1 MKSIV
6 LCLLGVA
13 LLSITVDAQEQSR
26 AFGRF
31 EQELK
36 SPPGGYKGNDNLSRI
51 FNEER
56 KRLGDQVE
64 TDLIKYLGNDTD
76 RYYWS
81 AIFLIEPDCLHG
93 SEPLPKLAMRIL
105 DDGLKLLKNKTDEE
119 SVGTSLSF
127 NVIAAVVAKNLGL
140 TERAA
145 LYKSEA
151 ELRLSSK
158 GEWGGFFPALG
169 EDDRKIYDSIATR
182 KTVRTSSPV
191 DSSMDRP
198 ATKVSGGVLNSRA
211 RILPVPHYPAN
222 VDVSGQV
229 VVSIVYDETGKVIW
243 ARAINGPPPLLESAV
258 SAALK
263 TVFPPFRLEGKPEKV
278 SGVLIYNFV
287 R

>member
-81 AIFLIEPDCLHG
+81 AIFLIEPDYLHG

-145 LYKSEA
+145 LYK
-151 ELRLSSK
+151 
-158 GEWGGFFPALG
+158 
-169 EDDRKIYDSIATR
+169 
-182 KTVRTSSPV
+182 
-191 DSSMDRP
+191 
-198 ATKVSGGVLNSRA
+198 
-211 RILPVPHYPAN
+211 
-222 VDVSGQV
+222 
-229 VVSIVYDETGKVIW
+229 
-243 ARAINGPPPLLESAV
+243 
-258 SAALK
+258 
-263 TVFPPFRLEGKPEKV
+263 
-278 SGVLIYNFV
+278 
-287 R
+287 